1 MTALVTERFY
11 KLAGTLAE
19 LKMKVSAALATEL
32 ATAVGTAVRDVLVV
46 AMLDRLVV
54 TPARTATRAP
64 ISEPGG
70 WAEGDDH
77 DRWDSSRASG
87 SDYYDTHYERTSTRY
102 EREEDE
108 ERAEVEPTPAVS
120 AVTAV
125 AVGVTLGRWWLARKG
140 GLLTAI
146 GAGVLA
152 TAVGLAGGPIA
163 RAALAVL
170 AAATDVLT
178 AETALA
184 RLDLS

>member
-1 MTALVTERFY
+1 MTALVTERFH
-11 KLAGTLAE
+11 KLAETLSE
-19 LKMKVSAALATEL
+19 LKMKVRAALATEL

-46 AMLDRLVV
+46 SILDRLIV
-54 TPARTATRAP
+54 TPARAATRTP
-64 ISEPGG
+64 IPERGG
-70 WAEGDDH
+70 CGADGYER
-77 DRWDSSRASG
+77 DRWDTTRDPWA
-87 SDYYDTHYERTSTRY
+87 DDDTRYERTSTRD

-108 ERAEVEPTPAVS
+108 ERAEVEPTPAVP
-120 AVTAV
+120 AATAV

-152 TAVGLAGGPIA
+152 TAIGLGGGPVA

-184 RLDLS
+184 RLDPF